1 MNETIYEGLTQAKS
15 ALQVLK
21 GVFAN
26 ERTIYYSQCAFIA
39 DMSMLYKNDRKLEQP
54 THLLENN
61 DELIKTLQVYLSCNL
76 NANETARQLIIH
88 RNTLNYRLNRIYK
101 MTGKNPHHI
110 MELVELNF
118 MLIHRVK

>member
-1 MNETIYEGLTQAKS
+1 
-15 ALQVLK
+15 
-21 GVFAN
+21 
-26 ERTIYYSQCAFIA
+26 
-39 DMSMLYKNDRKLEQP
+39 MSMLYKNDRKLEQL

-76 NANETARQLIIH
+76 NANDTARQLIIH

-110 MELVELNF
+110 MELVELIF